1 MTEQQEPFPN
11 TMDLPNEV
19 VYTYGEP
26 VGDVLDVTF
35 TFEGQTQSRNVNVV
49 LSENEYDINA
59 TELRVNSIASGI
71 KNKIAAGVII
81 DIIDDNT
88 P

>member
-1 MTEQQEPFPN
+1 MAEQQEPFPN
-11 TMDLPNEV
+11 TMDFPNEV
-19 VYTYGEP
+19 VYTYGDP

-35 TFEGQTQSRNVNVV
+35 TFEGCTQSRNVNVILDESV
-49 LSENEYDINA
+49 YDINA

-71 KNKIAAGVII
+71 KNKIEAGAII
-81 DIIDDNT
+81 DTIDDST